1 MDDNFF
7 NSIDRL
13 VEFGMGVAVANQMI
27 ATMNSCIG
35 GMRVPGVDNPMTQVR
50 QLYYFVVDG
59 KTQIGPCDE
68 SELAKYVKLGRLTR
82 DSLVWRRG
90 LSGWVL
96 AKDLPEINKLFML
109 NPPPLE

>member
-27 ATMNSCIG
+27 TTMNACIG
-35 GMRVPGVDNPMTQVR
+35 GMRVPGADNPMTSTR
-50 QLYYFVVDG
+50 QLYYFVIDG

-68 SELAKYVKLGRLTR
+68 TEVSRYIELGKLTPDTLM
-82 DSLVWRRG
+82 WRRG
-90 LSGWVL
+90 LNGWVT
-96 AKDLPEINKLFML
+96 AKNLPEINKLFML
-109 NPPPLE
+109 YPPPVE